1 MDFGGPDFAHVDNRF
16 AALTL
21 VQKGLCDA
29 ALFSP
34 QGAAGSPHGATCAP
48 CVAHMAV
55 AVHQGA
61 PGVAVADGAE
71 WADCA

>member
-1 MDFGGPDFAHVDNRF
+1 VDLVDFSGPDFAHVDNRF

-34 QGAAGSPHGATCAP
+34 QGGLC
-48 CVAHMAV
+48 
-55 AVHQGA
+55 
-61 PGVAVADGAE
+61 
-71 WADCA
+71 